1 MRILRGW
8 LAEDRERET
17 PMSRITLAAVAAS
30 ALIACTGGAARATPL
45 EATCPS
51 VSYRG
56 PVIVATCYTGLMTLN
71 RSAIDTRG
79 CLSEPVNLNGQLVCD
94 RGGGGYGHR
103 AYPGTPFYGRPY

>member
-1 MRILRGW
+1 
-8 LAEDRERET
+8 
-17 PMSRITLAAVAAS
+17 MSRITLAALAGAGLVACA
-30 ALIACTGGAARATPL
+30 AGAAQATPL

-79 CLSEPVNLNGQLVCD
+79 CLSQPVNLNGQLVCD
-94 RGGGGYGHR
+94 RGGGGGFGR
-103 AYPGTPFYGRPY
+103 PGYPGKPFHGHPY

>member
-1 MRILRGW
+1 
-8 LAEDRERET
+8 
-17 PMSRITLAAVAAS
+17 MSRITLAALAAAGLVMGAAGAAQAS
-30 ALIACTGGAARATPL
+30 AL

-56 PVIVATCYTGLMTLN
+56 PIIVAICYTGLMTLN

-94 RGGGGYGHR
+94 RGGDGGFGR
-103 AYPGTPFYGRPY
+103 PGYPGKPFYGRPY